1 MNIEREIAQTQQE
14 SQDVVKE
21 KFENDAICDYHQRR
35 SLAASLPVTF
45 SNTIDLSLQS
55 DYLQKYKKSSIDYKT
70 CEINESHG
78 DPSDTTYPGEVYH
91 YTHYEVW
98 KRIEEEFTGVCSCSP
113 FPWPHLQH
121 RQMSGKRQGREPSL
135 L

>member
-70 CEINESHG
+70 CEIN
-78 DPSDTTYPGEVYH
+78 DPHDDSTDMQLEDNRG
-91 YTHYEVW
+91 
-98 KRIEEEFTGVCSCSP
+98 GVPWCSLMLP
-113 FPWPHLQH
+113 LPWPHLQL
-121 RQMSGKRQGREPSL
+121 RQMSGKK
-135 L
+135 